1 MKMCSFINFTDF
13 LASIIACDFANFYL
27 LSPKNTLFASR
38 LLPAYYKAQNS
49 AHEYAQ
55 CALCVFIQTSDK
67 HEKIMANFKNHFGD
81 DASIDDETNER
92 ILEFLRQNLRQ
103 NLAEKSNSK
112 WAIKLAKND
121 DIAIT

>member
-1 MKMCSFINFTDF
+1 MWSFINFTDF
-13 LASIIACDFANFYL
+13 LASITACDFANFYL
-27 LSPKNTLFASR
+27 LSPQKYAICAQVAAC
-38 LLPAYYKAQNS
+38 LLQS
-49 AHEYAQ
+49 AKLCPRVAQ
-55 CALCVFIQTSDK
+55 CALCAFIQTSYK

-81 DASIDDETNER
+81 NASIDDETNER

-112 WAIKLAKND
+112 WAIKLAKKD

>member
-1 MKMCSFINFTDF
+1 MV
-13 LASIIACDFANFYL
+13 ACDFANFYL

-38 LLPAYYKAQNS
+38 LLPAYYKAQNF
-49 AHEYAQ
+49 AHEWRSAPYAP
-55 CALCVFIQTSDK
+55 FIQTSDK
-67 HEKIMANFKNHFGD
+67 HEKIMVNFKNHFGD

-92 ILEFLRQNLRQ
+92 ILEFLRQNL
-103 NLAEKSNSK
+103 AEKSNSK

>member
-1 MKMCSFINFTDF
+1 
-13 LASIIACDFANFYL
+13 
-27 LSPKNTLFASR
+27 
-38 LLPAYYKAQNS
+38 
-49 AHEYAQ
+49 
-55 CALCVFIQTSDK
+55 
-67 HEKIMANFKNHFGD
+67 MANFKNHFGD

-92 ILEFLRQNLRQ
+92 ILEFLRQNFRQ